1 MIPNTSLVIYAWFA
15 LAPFLFA
22 WLPARRAIIAGYV
35 LAWLFLPIAV
45 IDTPFVDIDKYVATS
60 VGVIIG
66 LVAFAKRHVI
76 KRRLSYWD
84 LPIIIWSLC
93 PIATSFENELG
104 FYDGF
109 SAAAHRMLMWGVPY
123 LIARVYLSDA
133 AGVRDVAIGIFC
145 GGLIY
150 VPLCLWEIRMS
161 PQLHQ
166 QLYGYHQH
174 SFLQTMRTIGGYRP
188 MVFMHHGLMVGLWMA
203 SASLIGIV
211 LWKSG
216 ALKRVAGWPIKW
228 LAIALLVT
236 TIMCQSVGAIVLLA
250 TGLALYAGLKRYGR
264 VGIAALMFL
273 PVLYCGLRV
282 TGQWDGQVM
291 VELTSTFSE
300 ERASS
305 LEYRLVQEEFLAERA
320 WQRPLLG
327 WGGFNRAF
335 PPPNASDLRPAVSDS
350 LWIVVYGM
358 NGLMGL
364 ASIILTI
371 LAPIYALTR
380 RWKPEGWTHPQRAPA
395 AALALVL
402 GMYLMDGMVNMMV
415 NPIFML
421 AAGSLTGL
429 AIAARAPAPVQ
440 VTSTGERTVPAT

>member
-1 MIPNTSLVIYAWFA
+1 MIPITSIVFYAWFA
-15 LAPFLFA
+15 LAPILFA

-35 LAWLFLPIAV
+35 LAWSFLPIAV

-60 VGVIIG
+60 IGVIIG
-66 LVAFAKRHVI
+66 LVVFAKRHVV
-76 KRRLSYWD
+76 KRRLTAWD
-84 LPIIIWSLC
+84 IPIIIWCLC

-109 SAAAHRMLMWGVPY
+109 SASAQRMLMWGVPY
-123 LIARVYLSDA
+123 LVARIYLSDA
-133 AGVRDVAIGIFC
+133 AGVRDVAIGMFC
-145 GGLIY
+145 GGLLY
-150 VPLCLWEIRMS
+150 VPFCLWEIRMS
-161 PQLHQ
+161 PQLHMQ
-166 QLYGYHQH
+166 IYGYHQH

-203 SASLIGIV
+203 TASMIGIV

-216 ALKRVAGWPIKW
+216 SLKSIGRWSIKW
-228 LAIALLVT
+228 PLLALLAT
-236 TIMCQSVGAIVLLA
+236 TILCQSFGALVLLA
-250 TGLALYAGLKRYGR
+250 IGAILFTGLKRYGR
-264 VGIAALMFL
+264 ISVLALMVL

-282 TGQWDGQVM
+282 TGKWDGQMLVN
-291 VELTSTFSE
+291 VTRNFSE

-305 LEYRLVQEEFLAERA
+305 LDYRLGQEEILAARA
-320 WQRPLLG
+320 WQRPVLG

-335 PPPNASDLRPAVSDS
+335 PPPNASDMRQAVSDS
-350 LWIVVYGM
+350 LWIVVFGM
-358 NGLMGL
+358 NGLVGL
-364 ASIILTI
+364 ASIMLTI

-380 RWKPEGWTHPQRAPA
+380 RWKPEYWGHPQHAPA

-429 AIAARAPAPVQ
+429 ALAARAPAPVRALSSRDQ
-440 VTSTGERTVPAT
+440 TVPAT